1 MVFVDYANDEQ
12 YDKDLSQF
20 KNSVSNILKLLKTTK
35 RFVTKVNDDNSTSIL
50 FGGGNATTADELLIP
65 NFKNVGLGL
74 QSSINRLGNSFDPAN
89 FLKTKSYGE
98 APSNTTLL

>member
-50 FGGGNATTADELLIP
+50 FGGGN
-65 NFKNVGLGL
+65 L
-74 QSSINRLGNSFDPAN
+74 QQHR
-89 FLKTKSYGE
+89 
-98 APSNTTLL
+98 

>member
-1 MVFVDYANDEQ
+1 MVSSTISCQEMVFVDYPNDEQ

-50 FGGGNATTADELLIP
+50 FGGGNQTD
-65 NFKNVGLGL
+65 
-74 QSSINRLGNSFDPAN
+74 R
-89 FLKTKSYGE
+89 
-98 APSNTTLL
+98 

>member
-1 MVFVDYANDEQ
+1 MVFVDCKNDEQ

-50 FGGGNATTADELLIP
+50 FGGGNA
-65 NFKNVGLGL
+65 
-74 QSSINRLGNSFDPAN
+74 QHR
-89 FLKTKSYGE
+89 
-98 APSNTTLL
+98 